1 MEIIFVWQIARED
14 HMLERGRCPRRQVLK
29 SGLIVRRSGN
39 GPTIECVVLNISD
52 MGAGLQI
59 SIAYDLSMDLILVV
73 GDLRRSIR
81 VVWRSKDR
89 SGVAYT

>member
-14 HMLERGRCPRRQVLK
+14 QMLERRRCPRRQVLK

-39 GPTIECVVLNISD
+39 GPTIECAIRNISD
-52 MGAGLQI
+52 LGACLQI
-59 SIAYDLSMDLILVV
+59 SVAYDLSMDLILVM
-73 GDLRRSIR
+73 GDSRRPIR
-81 VVWRSKDR
+81 VVWRSNDR